1 MSYFAPPK
9 YQEACW
15 KTLISTPRFFLKL
28 LLPSTLFC
36 SLLPPGC
43 PPCRN
48 PKLSVGSWKW
58 QLSHLR
64 HCFKQQPAHLHSLR
78 ICFGAT
84 LSFRPIGNIM
94 LRYLV
99 GGLIDENLQPI
110 NLTSSW
116 RLSILIWPL
125 ASCSNQFP
133 LQLLWGNDGISKASW
148 TEEISKYLKYGS
160 NFVSSGPC
168 KYSFLCSY
176 FQLCSNPLSLRA
188 QLAWYIFLILVKL
201 T

>member
-1 MSYFAPPK
+1 M
-9 YQEACW
+9 
-15 KTLISTPRFFLKL
+15 L
-28 LLPSTLFC
+28 LASTLFC

-48 PKLSVGSWKW
+48 PKLSVGSWMW

-84 LSFRPIGNIM
+84 LSFRAIGNIM

-133 LQLLWGNDGISKASW
+133 CSCCGVTMGFPRQVGRR
-148 TEEISKYLKYGS
+148 KYLNTWNMVQILFQVGHVNILFSAVTFNYAAIHWVWGLS
-160 NFVSSGPC
+160 WLDT
-168 KYSFLCSY
+168 YFL
-176 FQLCSNPLSLRA
+176 N
-188 QLAWYIFLILVKL
+188 
-201 T
+201 